1 MGFEARSLLASSTAP
16 FSSKKFKKRSRGFG
30 LFDLTCL
37 SGLFGLSVCGLGARV
52 DEIGLFGVV
61 SCVIKTASSSTG

>member
-37 SGLFGLSVCGLGARV
+37 SGLSVCGLGARV